1 MIDQRVPTARTAAPT
16 GAGYRAEFQHDLRR
30 LELDLQEMAVLSRNA
45 LQRAARAL
53 IADHQALA
61 AAVVAGDDEID
72 RYYLDIERR
81 VVSLLARQAPVAG
94 DLRLL
99 TAILHAS
106 LHLERIGDM
115 AVNLARITEWAS
127 GVPRKQREVRHLEE
141 MAQTSVWMVDL
152 AMQAFRDRDADGCRR
167 LPVIDGHVDE
177 LHRTMLIELATS
189 PPLGRLDWGVHL
201 YEAARHLERAGDH
214 AVDIAEQ
221 VWFLVTGEL
230 VEFGGTARTPTPA
243 GAPATSG

>member
-1 MIDQRVPTARTAAPT
+1 MIDQRAPTARTAEP
-16 GAGYRAEFQHDLRR
+16 GGSKSRAAFHYDLHE
-30 LELDLQEMAVLSRNA
+30 LELDLQDMGVLARNA

-72 RYYLDIERR
+72 RRYLDIERR
-81 VVSLLARQAPVAG
+81 VISLLARQAPVAG

-99 TAILHAS
+99 TAILHVS

-115 AVNLARITEWAS
+115 AVNVARITQLAS
-127 GVPRKQREVRHLEE
+127 GTPRKQRVVRHLEE
-141 MAQTSVWMVDL
+141 MTQTTIWMVDL
-152 AMQAFRDRDADGCRR
+152 AMQAFRDRDAGGCRR
-167 LPVIDGHVDE
+167 LPVIDGRVDE
-177 LHRTMLIELATS
+177 MNRSMLVALAATA
-189 PPLGRLDWGVHL
+189 PLGQLEWGVHL
-201 YEAARHLERAGDH
+201 CEAAKQLERAGDH

-230 VEFGGTARTPTPA
+230 IEFGGTAPTPTPA
-243 GAPATSG
+243 SAPATSG